1 MKREYVIKLTNEEKE
16 ALRQS
21 ELVDLN
27 KDTIDDLVVNNVV
40 EQILAQNNSA
50 E

>member
-1 MKREYVIKLTNEEKE
+1 MKREYVIKLTDEEKE

-27 KDTIDDLVVNNVV
+27 TDTIDDLVVNNVV